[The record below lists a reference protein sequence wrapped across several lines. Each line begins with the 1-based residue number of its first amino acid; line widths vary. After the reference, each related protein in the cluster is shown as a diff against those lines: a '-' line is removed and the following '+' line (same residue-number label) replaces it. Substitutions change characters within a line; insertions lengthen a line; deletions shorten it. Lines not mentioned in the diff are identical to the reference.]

1 MRTALVAASA
11 LAVAL
16 AGQAAAA
23 DLPVAPAY
31 RAAPIVVPYNWN
43 GYYIGANVGWSRAQ
57 SNVSF
62 ACKSG
67 RISGGRGVHQHG
79 VDTIG
84 STSNSVTGGAQTGY
98 NWQWSNLVAGV
109 EADVSFL
116 NNNAQ
121 LPAVPLPAP
130 SAPGT
135 SLSETAQLSWL
146 VTARPRLGYAW
157 DNWLVYVTGGWAIG
171 KVTFTD
177 GVVPTAGAPVGTST
191 SRDKSGWT
199 VGGGVEYGIGRLE
212 RKARI
217 PVHDLGSV
225 NGLMGPNAV
234 PGAVIVTN
242 HDLTDQIVRVGINYR
257 FGGNSEVVGEI
268 SVSALPL
275 LANWERRC
283 RCAHPALVAI
293 ELS

>member
-1 MRTALVAASA
+1 MRPDVSVRVPRHLECARGIVGGVDMRTALVAASA

-62 ACKSG
+62 AANPAGFPADAASINTASQN
-67 RISGGRGVHQHG
+67 RL
-79 VDTIG
+79 
-84 STSNSVTGGAQTGY
+84 TSNSVTGGAQTGY

-130 SAPGT
+130 SAPGIRFRNGAAFVAGD
-135 SLSETAQLSWL
+135 SRARARLRVGQL
-146 VTARPRLGYAW
+146 ARLRHRRLG
-157 DNWLVYVTGGWAIG
+157 VRQGHVHRR
-171 KVTFTD
+171 
-177 GVVPTAGAPVGTST
+177 
-191 SRDKSGWT
+191 SRSRSGRPDRNDDRP
-199 VGGGVEYGIGRLE
+199 GQERLDS
-212 RKARI
+212 R
-217 PVHDLGSV
+217 
-225 NGLMGPNAV
+225 
-234 PGAVIVTN
+234 
-242 HDLTDQIVRVGINYR
+242 
-257 FGGNSEVVGEI
+257 
-268 SVSALPL
+268 
-275 LANWERRC
+275 RRC
-283 RCAHPALVAI
+283 RVRDRWAGGARSSNTCTSISAR
-293 ELS
+293 

>member
-62 ACKSG
+62 AANPAGFPADAASINTASQN
-67 RISGGRGVHQHG
+67 RL
-79 VDTIG
+79 
-84 STSNSVTGGAQTGY
+84 TSNSVTGGAQTGY

-191 SRDKSGWT
+191 SRTKNGWT
-199 VGGGVEYGIGRLE
+199 VGGGVEYGLIGGWSAKLE
-212 RKARI
+212 YLYTN
-217 PVHDLGSV
+217 LGSV
-225 NGLMGPNAV
+225 NVVFGPVAV
-234 PGAVIVTN
+234 PGAIAAN
-242 HDLTDQIVRVGINYR
+242 HDLTDQIVRVGVNYR
-257 FGGNSEVVGEI
+257 FGANNEVV
-268 SVSALPL
+268 VKYP
-275 LANWERRC
+275 
-283 RCAHPALVAI
+283 
-293 ELS
+293 